1 MVVINIREHEEG
13 VPARGLGGEGGN
25 EGHVLVPG

>member
-1 MVVINIREHEEG
+1 MVINIRDHEEG